1 MDQRTKTPTQRNV
14 DLKAI
19 HQRLK
24 SGHVL
29 RYHAKPEIADG
40 QNVAAHTWRAMVILQ
55 TLWPDSSKNAMIH
68 MMYHDV
74 AEAET
79 GDIPA
84 TTKWNYPQF
93 AETLQQIEYDYENKL
108 DIGFEKF
115 PVDTKERDMCDIA
128 DKLELT
134 MHCFRL
140 MQTGNTFA
148 HEVFNTGVRYLTKT
162 YLGNDENRSKYRR
175 VEQILI
181 ELMDAAPSTSG
192 YWPQK
197 T

>member
-1 MDQRTKTPTQRNV
+1 MDTRIKAQPQRNEN
-14 DLKAI
+14 LAKLHA
-19 HQRLK
+19 RLK
-24 SGHVL
+24 GGHVL

-93 AETLQQIEYDYENKL
+93 AETLQQIEYDYANKL
-108 DIGFEKF
+108 DI
-115 PVDTKERDMCDIA
+115 ERDMCDIA

-181 ELMDAAPSTSG
+181 ELMNAAPATSG
-192 YWPQK
+192 YIK
-197 T
+197 NK